1 MSFWKKYRKLHIWLA
16 VDLAVLGLYLALR
29 QNRQLMNSFADHVT
43 TPLKAALGRLCALTN
58 LSIME
63 ILYALAAVGAV
74 AYTVWSVIAVV
85 KARGHRGRRVY
96 SALLGA
102 ADGILT
108 VYVLFCL
115 MWGVNYWTDS
125 FQDRAGI
132 TAQPVTETEL
142 EAVTRY
148 FAEQLTA
155 AADSMPRDE
164 NGLYAVP
171 KVQILEESTAV
182 YGGVTELYPFLRFRD
197 TGVKAVRCSR
207 LMSIMGFTGAEVLL
221 AAAFFL
227 VGVAKG
233 SAMNACTIL
242 VSDNSADRTR
252 GMNLMHS
259 CYACGALLC
268 PFLIAAA
275 ARVST
280 ALAVFLLAALGVV
293 LWLVYWKTPM
303 EGKVKDRKAVI
314 DWSFLHSGRFWL
326 LTGLLFCQ
334 NAAEQ
339 SVTGWMVT
347 YFKGSGIIAGTL
359 AAYTVT
365 VMWGATLA
373 ARLLIAFVFP
383 FKSPRKAMVVMAV
396 TCTLFYVLLMR
407 ADSQSAAILLLF
419 AFAFAMAGMN
429 PTAVASAG
437 RMTSVTSMGIMLPAA
452 SGGAILMPWVIGRVA
467 ERTGLAAG
475 MAMNIVPCV
484 GLIIFSVLVER
495 LSEQEYEKS

>member
-1 MSFWKKYRKLHIWLA
+1 MNEQKTRLRNAGFVTFFFSGICAISSGVVVSLLQEQYGFAYGMTGTLLSLMSIGNLLA
-16 VDLAVLGLYLALR
+16 GFLTGVLPGVLGLKPSILL
-29 QNRQLMNSFADHVT
+29 
-43 TPLKAALGRLCALTN
+43 LT
-58 LSIME
+58 I
-63 ILYALAAVGAV
+63 G
-74 AYTVWSVIAVV
+74 YTV
-85 KARGHRGRRVY
+85 G
-96 SALLGA
+96 
-102 ADGILT
+102 
-108 VYVLFCL
+108 
-115 MWGVNYWTDS
+115 
-125 FQDRAGI
+125 
-132 TAQPVTETEL
+132 
-142 EAVTRY
+142 
-148 FAEQLTA
+148 
-155 AADSMPRDE
+155 
-164 NGLYAVP
+164 
-171 KVQILEESTAV
+171 
-182 YGGVTELYPFLRFRD
+182 YG
-197 TGVKAVRCSR
+197 
-207 LMSIMGFTGAEVLL
+207 IMGFTGAEVLL

-303 EGKVKDRKAVI
+303 EGKVKDRKAAI
-314 DWSFLHSGRFWL
+314 DWSFLRSGRFWL

-365 VMWGATLA
+365 VMWGATLV

>member
-1 MSFWKKYRKLHIWLA
+1 MNEQKTRLRNAGFVTFFFSGICAISSGVVVSLLQEQYGFAYGMTGTLLSLMSIGNLLA
-16 VDLAVLGLYLALR
+16 GFLTGVLPGVLGLKPSILL
-29 QNRQLMNSFADHVT
+29 
-43 TPLKAALGRLCALTN
+43 LT
-58 LSIME
+58 I
-63 ILYALAAVGAV
+63 G
-74 AYTVWSVIAVV
+74 YTV
-85 KARGHRGRRVY
+85 G
-96 SALLGA
+96 
-102 ADGILT
+102 
-108 VYVLFCL
+108 
-115 MWGVNYWTDS
+115 
-125 FQDRAGI
+125 
-132 TAQPVTETEL
+132 
-142 EAVTRY
+142 
-148 FAEQLTA
+148 
-155 AADSMPRDE
+155 
-164 NGLYAVP
+164 
-171 KVQILEESTAV
+171 
-182 YGGVTELYPFLRFRD
+182 YG
-197 TGVKAVRCSR
+197 
-207 LMSIMGFTGAEVLL
+207 IMGFTGAEVLL

-280 ALAVFLLAALGVV
+280 ALAVFLLAVLGLM
-293 LWLVYWKTPM
+293 LWLVYGFTPLGGGSQKTARTK
-303 EGKVKDRKAVI
+303 EVI
-314 DWSFLHSGRFWL
+314 DWSFLHSVQFWL

-365 VMWGATLA
+365 VMWGATLV

-407 ADSQSAAILLLF
+407 ADSQPAAILLLF

-452 SGGAILMPWVIGRVA
+452 SSGAILMPWIIGRVA
-467 ERTGLAAG
+467 ERAGLAAG

-495 LSEQEYEKS
+495 MSEQESEKS